1 MSLPEIAQA
10 LTLLGIAGLAGLI
23 LRSERRLTR
32 IETVVTGADGSN
44 GINGTVKQLRREHDA
59 LRGEVEAQA
68 IDIARIQERIA

>member
-1 MSLPEIAQA
+1 MNLLALAQA
-10 LTLLGIAGLAGLI
+10 LTLAGIVALVGFAF
-23 LRSERRLTR
+23 RQERRTTR
-32 IETVVTGADGSN
+32 IETVVSGADGSN